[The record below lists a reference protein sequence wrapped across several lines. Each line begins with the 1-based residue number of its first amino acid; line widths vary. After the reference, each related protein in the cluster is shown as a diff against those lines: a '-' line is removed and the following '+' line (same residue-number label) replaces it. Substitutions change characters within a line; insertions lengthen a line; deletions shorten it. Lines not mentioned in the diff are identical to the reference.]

1 MPTETTP
8 CSACV
13 STECLEHAVPCDVC
27 EEPIWPG
34 PQLQHAVHIELDT
47 HPDGERLLVH
57 AGCSNTPLLR
67 CLYSTWDAHGGPE
80 EGGWTFKCGSI
91 EAAVPV
97 ALEYLSHTHARVTA
111 SADALL
117 DGAFAGLPQ
126 RRVWSFGVPAVSFPE
141 KKPHYE

>member
-1 MPTETTP
+1 MPTDTTP

-13 STECLEHAVPCDVC
+13 TTECLEHAVPCAAC

-34 PQLQHAVHIELDT
+34 PQLQNAVHIELDT

-80 EGGWTFKCGSI
+80 EGGWTFQCGSI

-97 ALEYLSHTHARVTA
+97 ALEYLSPTHARVTA

-117 DGAFAGLPQ
+117 DGAFDGLPQ